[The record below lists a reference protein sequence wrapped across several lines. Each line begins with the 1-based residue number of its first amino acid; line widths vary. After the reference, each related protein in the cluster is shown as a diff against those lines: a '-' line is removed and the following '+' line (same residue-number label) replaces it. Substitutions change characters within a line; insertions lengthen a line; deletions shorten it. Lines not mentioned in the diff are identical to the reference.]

1 MTFTTKIR
9 GIPCRVRINNF
20 SAADHNASS
29 SDDFHGGFDFEVL
42 DSRGRKADWLE
53 RKMSADDEQQL
64 MHEIET
70 EYFDLH

>member
-1 MTFTTKIR
+1 MTFTTKIC
-9 GIPCRVRINNF
+9 GIPCQVRINNF

-53 RKMSADDEQQL
+53 RKMGWDDEQQL
-64 MHEIET
+64 THEIET
-70 EYFDLH
+70 QYFELY